1 MKKLYTKGRCNYSNN
16 FFKLSKVL
24 IIMQFDVNQITAY
37 FNIALVV
44 LFILFIAG
52 TLLAALRGLRRGVW
66 KSTHNMVFMLTLII
80 LAFVTLDPVCKF
92 VENFDLSKFIHGS
105 LFIKQTQDGVE
116 TMVYYIPVTSVKET
130 ASEFVKG
137 MYYIFDISAEP
148 SSLTNIAFAIA
159 ESAIKIVLF
168 VVDII
173 LIIIFG
179 NIFSFITWYAISQHL
194 VPKFVRRTVKVRWLG
209 AIETA
214 VTFVVTTA
222 LFFTPLTSFVN
233 TLNQS
238 YQKNKPNS
246 DNEMVMNV
254 GNFVDAYNNSLFA
267 KILFNW
273 SADEN
278 GMTFDTKFFSTF
290 TTGVS
295 EDVSIS
301 LLSELANMSNLLVI
315 GVSGMSQTEAG
326 EFTYDATQLLTKEI
340 VDSAFSCL
348 TKSNLLTSIIPL
360 AADIALN
367 SEVLEG
373 YIPSRLLDVSDV
385 DWKNEIQNVQ
395 DMVDCLF
402 DSGVMD
408 SLVVVNQETGR
419 KEFRSFKDQDTVDFI
434 EEILYKPNFNE
445 ILNVFRSIDN
455 SKLLAR
461 VVPALVN
468 YGKSMDTTGQVEKYL
483 PLSWEE
489 ICEFKWGYELYV
501 LFDFLHKT
509 ATIDRDFLKA
519 VLVKAGTYKPK
530 EGETIKT
537 LEEVISLHADEI
549 TDLIVGK
556 MNSSGELVDV
566 DSAGRTKVFNNGQ
579 RIEGRNYCLFDM
591 MLFEKALPRIT
602 DMLFDLDLDV
612 FKENRDKISDSDV
625 ESYHQAVAKLSE
637 GNLVVNYKKEF
648 HAVLNV
654 VAELGKDT
662 ELLQCFSAPEGF
674 NLLMEDPNN
683 FFSIKPVHIN
693 HLKSAINKM
702 NASNLIY
709 SALVPIIRS
718 FISNPEISGSFSD
731 LGINPDVIVSAINHD
746 MKKQPNQRTF
756 FNDIG
761 SLLNGW
767 DDLANMFSLVGSS
780 DGGDLMDK
788 FKDDTLVD
796 SFVNIMTLLIENP
809 LINPEPEPGDWY
821 EKNENLY
828 GLLEF
833 VFGFTSSMG
842 LTVTR
847 DRMREVETHNGWTGE
862 DGEFRAIANII
873 KYIASH
879 DVMKATDMFN
889 DGLTRTAVSNLKDE
903 GEGKVGLPKLFELVD
918 KSYIFKTSLGPF
930 LDDMFGDVLSGFLI
944 DQGTNVSFSNII
956 NWTQEGQNIAN
967 LLTSLIDLIPEND
980 EEAKNFLTNFD
991 MSKLHE
997 IVELN
1002 DMLHQLA
1009 HSGIFTYVD
1018 EHGTCHYQFGSW
1030 FYQKISDAMVKFNVN
1045 TNEYDLLADP
1055 KPGENASWSWK
1066 ESWGIKPGNENADPY
1081 FVEYANKYNPDGTQA
1096 ETHMIAYRDF
1106 VYLAGKASTDESLPT
1121 DWCDYT
1127 NFTTKQAA
1135 FLDAHKADLTGAY
1148 ANNDWQAYFASDD
1161 FITAYNDVYEVDEI
1175 SRVCK
1180 FMTYALRVV
1189 EKRTT
1194 GANAGTQIPFNELP
1208 IPVLEGLLNSINE
1221 TSCLRICLYNFYRIA
1236 DENLLSGYSAF
1247 NTSASYNIYIVDADY
1262 PINDFAHGR
1271 PARQAELDKLMNF
1284 YRVIDEAKTNGVIN
1298 GSDFDY
1304 SKMNQ
1309 DGFLTKMKNAINDFN
1324 SSYIFHRS
1332 GSGKVNSMTTFQG
1345 LFNSMLSE
1353 SSVKDVIYLSASP
1366 KDANATSY
1374 TDKVSKIEYLVK
1386 STFLT
1391 DKEINEG
1398 PYNFEE
1404 ERNKQTNEINNL
1416 MDCVDSLYSLKDKD
1430 GNATTAIEQADMNK
1444 SDNIDVIETLFNRLN
1459 NSNLLYDCLPN
1470 SIYNIFVENNQL
1482 SIKNGDQTVE
1492 FNRVDPFYH
1501 YYYNDTLK
1509 RSSVNYNAKYLNT
1522 DISGIISL
1530 LTDYQEFNT
1539 QLDGK
1544 EMSDPATL
1552 KALTGTGGALK
1563 SILIDMHDSNLFHT
1577 PARGADGA
1585 TYYTTKFESG
1595 YTLFEELISKICS
1608 FVKLDDFAY
1617 DSTYELDVT
1626 TYGSAANKLTARIKE
1641 ITKADDTG
1649 VSTNVYHTAQGTAWY
1664 QEIDSIMNLANTAAD
1679 IGTGSSLD
1687 ISSFELD
1694 KLSPTQIKNMLT
1706 AVNSSDILADA
1717 LPKFIKDGFTAI
1729 NLGTLT
1735 TYSDVNYAYYRLGQ
1749 TVYGGANAQ
1758 SPEGSEIDNIY
1769 QVMNILYDEGTQTY
1783 NTNMNNMTEFA
1794 KGAAGEARLTGLLK
1808 FLYQS
1813 HIFDTSLS
1821 GNYKQYNIV
1830 DGHNITAQ
1838 GIMLYNSLGND
1849 LSAYIARD
1857 ADKLTASKTALDK
1870 ISTLSTIV
1878 HMQNYFE
1885 SEVDITY
1892 QVEAK
1897 GLKRLVDLTD
1907 GQIDANTFNDNNVNT
1922 IKAKK
1927 SLILGIVESSYNATS
1942 ETDPTLYKR
1951 SAINSEFISGLFN
1964 TILENQYT
1972 KLESKPTYQYVVYS
1986 FGNDDASTLDI
1997 SDYDALNVIERN
2009 GLEGMLDSLDY
2020 IGASS
2025 TPASLQANRENIKA
2039 KFAMMGEEPGKNAHM
2054 AQALYLTEA
2063 HQYLKNLRNPMVT
2076 NGGEMFVPVDETSK
2090 DPTVDNNIYSNTFS
2104 FKEYGERIDNF
2115 LNGATIVVI

>member
-16 FFKLSKVL
+16 FLKLSKVL
-24 IIMQFDVNQITAY
+24 VIMQFDVKQITAY

-44 LFILFIAG
+44 LFLVFIGG
-52 TLLAALRGLRRGVW
+52 TLLAAVRGLRRGVW
-66 KSTHNMVFMLTLII
+66 KSTHNMVFMLTLIVI
-80 LAFVTLDPVCKF
+80 AFVTLDPLCKF
-92 VENFDLSKFIHGS
+92 VENFDLSQFIHGS

-130 ASEFVKG
+130 ATEFVKAL
-137 MYYIFDISAEP
+137 YYVFDISASP

-159 ESAIKIVLF
+159 ESAIKIVIF
-168 VVDII
+168 IVDII
-173 LIIIFG
+173 LILIFG
-179 NIFSFITWYAISQHL
+179 NLFSFITWYAIAQHL
-194 VPKFVRRTVKVRWLG
+194 VPKFVRKTVKVRWLG

-214 VTFVVTTA
+214 VTFVITTA
-222 LFFTPLTSFVN
+222 LFFTPLTSLVN

-238 YQKNKPNS
+238 YQNNKPKS

-295 EDVSIS
+295 EDVSVS
-301 LLSELANMSNLLVI
+301 LLGELANMSNLIVI
-315 GVSGMSQTEAG
+315 GVSGMTQTEEGQFA
-326 EFTYDATQLLTKEI
+326 YDATQLLTKEI

-348 TKSNLLTSIIPL
+348 TKSNLLTSVIPL

-367 SEVLEG
+367 SELLKEF
-373 YIPSRLLDVSDV
+373 IPERLLDVSDI
-385 DWKNEIQNVQ
+385 DWKNEIKNVQ
-395 DMVDCLF
+395 DMIDCLF

-408 SLVVVNQETGR
+408 SLVVNNETGK
-419 KEFRSFKDQDTVDFI
+419 KEFRSFKDQDVVEFI
-434 EEILYKPNFNE
+434 EEILYKPNFDE
-445 ILNVFRSIDN
+445 VLNVFKSIDN

-468 YGKSMDTTGQVEKYL
+468 FAKTLDTTGATSQYL

-509 ATIDRDFLKA
+509 VTIDRDFLKS
-519 VLVKAGTYKPK
+519 VLIKAGSYKPK
-530 EGETIKT
+530 EGETIKP
-537 LEEVISLHADEI
+537 LEEVISLHADEF

-556 MNSSGELVDV
+556 MNTSGELVDV
-566 DSAGRTKVFNNGQ
+566 DSSGRTKVFNNGQ
-579 RIEGRNYCLFDM
+579 RIAGKNYCLFDM
-591 MLFEKALPRIT
+591 MLFEKVLPRLT
-602 DMLFDLDLDV
+602 DMLFDLDIEG
-612 FKENRDKISDSDV
+612 FKDIRDKISATDIDSF
-625 ESYHQAVAKLSE
+625 HQAVAKLSE
-637 GNLVVNYKKEF
+637 GKVLVNYKKEF

-683 FFSIKPVHIN
+683 FFSIKKQHITALQN
-693 HLKSAINKM
+693 ALGKM
-702 NASNLIY
+702 SASNLIY
-709 SALVPIIRS
+709 SAVVPIIKNY
-718 FISNPEISGSFSD
+718 ISEPNISGSFTD
-731 LGINPDVIVSAINHD
+731 MGLNVDVIISAINHD
-746 MKKQPNQRTF
+746 MKRQPVQRTF
-756 FNDIG
+756 FGDIA
-761 SLLNGW
+761 SLLDGW
-767 DDLANMFSLVGSS
+767 DDLASIFSLVGST
-780 DGGDLMDK
+780 DGNNMLDK
-788 FKDDTLVD
+788 FKDDALVD
-796 SFVNIMTLLIENP
+796 SFVNIMTLIFENP
-809 LINPEPEPGDWY
+809 LINPDPEPGDTY

-828 GLLEF
+828 GLLGF
-833 VFGFTSSMG
+833 VFDFTSSMG

-847 DRMREVETHNGWTGE
+847 DRMREVEAHNGWTGE
-862 DGEFRAIANII
+862 NGEFRAIANII

-879 DVMKATDMFN
+879 DVMKAADMFT

-918 KSYIFKTSLGPF
+918 KSYIFKMSLGPF
-930 LDDMFGDVLSGFLI
+930 LDDMFGDALSGFLI
-944 DQGTNVSFSNII
+944 DQGTSVSFSNII
-956 NWTQEGQNIAN
+956 NWTEEGQNIAN
-967 LLTSLIDLIPEND
+967 LLTSLISLIPEND
-980 EEAKNFLTNFD
+980 SEAKDFLTNFD
-991 MSKLHE
+991 MSKLHD

-1002 DMLHQLA
+1002 DMLHQLS

-1018 EHGTCHYQFGSW
+1018 EHGVSHYQFGAW

-1045 TNEYDLLADP
+1045 TTEYDLLADP
-1055 KPGENASWSWK
+1055 KPGENASWDWK
-1066 ESWGIKPGNENADPY
+1066 ESWGIKPGNENADQY
-1081 FVEYANKYNPDGTQA
+1081 FVDYANKYNPNGT
-1096 ETHMIAYRDF
+1096 ETDTHMIAYRDF
-1106 VYLAGKASTDESLPT
+1106 VYLAGKANTDESLVT

-1127 NFTTKQAA
+1127 NFTTKQTA
-1135 FLDAHKADLTGAY
+1135 FLAAHETDLTTTY
-1148 ANNDWQAYFASDD
+1148 KNNDWQAYFASDD
-1161 FITAYNDVYEVDEI
+1161 FITAYNDVFEVDEI
-1175 SRVCK
+1175 SKVCK

-1189 EKRTT
+1189 EKRTA

-1247 NTSASYNIYIVDADY
+1247 NTSSSYNIYIVDAEY
-1262 PINDFAHGR
+1262 PINDFEHAR

-1284 YRVIDEAKTNGVIN
+1284 YKVIDEAKTNGVIN

-1353 SSVKDVIYLSASP
+1353 SSVKDVIYLANSP
-1366 KDANATSY
+1366 KDSNATNY

-1391 DKEINEG
+1391 DKQINDG
-1398 PYNFEE
+1398 ALNLNN
-1404 ERNKQTNEINNL
+1404 ERAKQTDEINNL

-1444 SDNIDVIETLFNRLN
+1444 SDNIDVIETLFDRLN

-1501 YYYNDTLK
+1501 YYYNDTVK
-1509 RSSVNYNAKYLNT
+1509 RSSVDYSAKYLST

-1563 SILIDMHDSNLFHT
+1563 LVLKDMHDSNLFHT
-1577 PARGADGA
+1577 PARGEDGSS
-1585 TYYTTKFESG
+1585 YYTNKYETG

-1617 DSTYELDVT
+1617 DSSYELDVS

-1649 VSTNVYHTAQGTAWY
+1649 ISSNVYHTAQGHAWY
-1664 QEIDSIMNLANTAAD
+1664 DEIDSIMNLANTAAD
-1679 IGTGSSLD
+1679 MASGSSLD
-1687 ISSFELD
+1687 VSSFELN

-1717 LPKFIKDGFTAI
+1717 LPKFIKDGFTSI

-1735 TYSDVNYAYYRLGQ
+1735 SYSDVNYAYYRLGQ
-1749 TVYGGANAQ
+1749 TVYGGENAN
-1758 SPEGSEIDNIY
+1758 SPAGSEIDNIY
-1769 QVMNILYDEGTQTY
+1769 QVMSVLYNEGTQTY
-1783 NTNMNNMTEFA
+1783 NTDMNNMTEFA
-1794 KGAAGEARLTGLLK
+1794 KGATGEARLTGLLK

-1813 HIFDTSLS
+1813 HIFNTSLS
-1821 GNYKQYNIV
+1821 GTYKQYNVV
-1830 DGHNITAQ
+1830 DGHNVTAQ

-1857 ADKLTASKTALDK
+1857 ADKLTPAKSALDK

-1878 HMQNYFE
+1878 HMENYFE

-1907 GQIDANTFNDNNVNT
+1907 GQIDASTFNDNNVNT

-1927 SLILGIVESSYNATS
+1927 SLILGIVESAYNATA
-1942 ETDPTLYKR
+1942 ETDPTLNKR
-1951 SAINSEFISGLFN
+1951 SAITSEFISGLFN

-1972 KLESKPTYQYVVYS
+1972 KLEAKPTYRYTVFS

-1997 SDYDALNVIERN
+1997 SDYSELNSVERD
-2009 GLEGMLDSLDY
+2009 GLEGMLDALDY
-2020 IGASS
+2020 IGATS
-2025 TPASLQANRENIKA
+2025 TPASLQANREQIKA
-2039 KFAMMGEEPGKNAHM
+2039 KFAMMGQEPGKNAHM

-2063 HQYLKNLRNPMVT
+2063 HQYLKNLRNPLVT
-2076 NGGEMFVPVDETSK
+2076 NGGEMFVPVDETSN
-2090 DPTVDNNIYSNTFS
+2090 DPTGSNNVYSNSFS

-2115 LNGATIVVI
+2115 LNGATIGF